1 MKHFL
6 KFLLMS
12 VVLIFP
18 FDHIHAKEDKELRQ
32 QRQAAQKELQAKK
45 TARNQELADAT
56 KSFREFTRN
65 LKQEYQALLKDV
77 ALEFELKQPELQ
89 AARDSRMAEAE
100 ADYQAKWSSLFLQ
113 PNGKM
118 DEEAITKVQQE
129 AKAYSDEKFRL
140 KKEAAQIAHNER
152 MENEK
157 QQHALLQ
164 EQDNRAMEE
173 AASLGL
179 TKTYEA
185 ILATPINGELT
196 RQQEQWNEREKK
208 DVDRIHQSN
217 RQVVREFK
225 NGGKIRAWELKNLE
239 EDFQLE
245 WTEKQELQ
253 DLESQQMFFTSFL
266 MQPTQGQEVNQQE
279 IMAKF
284 AEIAK
289 QNKLV
294 KIKYNTTRKKN
305 SITRREEKKKLQEE

>member
-196 RQQEQWNEREKK
+196 RQQEQWNEREK
-208 DVDRIHQSN
+208 R
-217 RQVVREFK
+217 RR
-225 NGGKIRAWELKNLE
+225 
-239 EDFQLE
+239 
-245 WTEKQELQ
+245 
-253 DLESQQMFFTSFL
+253 
-266 MQPTQGQEVNQQE
+266 P
-279 IMAKF
+279 
-284 AEIAK
+284 
-289 QNKLV
+289 
-294 KIKYNTTRKKN
+294 N
-305 SITRREEKKKLQEE
+305 SSK